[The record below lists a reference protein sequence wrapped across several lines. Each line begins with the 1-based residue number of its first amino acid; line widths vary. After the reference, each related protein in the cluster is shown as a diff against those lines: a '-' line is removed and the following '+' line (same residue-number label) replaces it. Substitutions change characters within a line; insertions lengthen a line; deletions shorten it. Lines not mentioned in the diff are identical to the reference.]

1 MAGHDAIPTG
11 LSPPL
16 SSPAVARRSDDDSG
30 GWRAHLRGARV
41 LISGFGKWGGGLYD
55 LTGDTPEA
63 LDDLPTSGL
72 CVGGGRLWRVLRAP
86 GEQTSTCELL
96 SYDARGV
103 RTYQRYDAIRD
114 PHDVRW
120 FDGAPHVS
128 SSWDDAVWRID
139 PGADVPTLAWQGST
153 VPDAWHV
160 NSLVVVDDALHV
172 CAFGRFDRHKAWKA
186 DGEDGKGFVHDVT
199 SGRDVLTGLS
209 HPHTPRYRGGR
220 WYVCESTKG
229 SLTEL
234 DADGTVLRRAP
245 VRRFT
250 RGLAFVGPYALVGG
264 NAHREQ
270 EEDRGEVAVVD
281 LRSFAV
287 VERITMPCLEVYEIV
302 VAGPGVRRG
311 VATGFGA
318 NAARA
323 IEQHRAGDRPAD
335 RQPAPAQAA
344 VQLVTPRAAERLAA
358 MGQAIEPDQARR
370 CGLRGA
376 LPAAAVA
383 GEVTTWPLELVNRTA
398 APLGTVPPRPVKVA
412 ARWFRL
418 AEDADEPAADDSPVA
433 VGPSTPLARVV
444 PPGMRTDVDV
454 MVEVPDEPG
463 RYQVRVAL
471 RQPGIGWFGVRVQG
485 EVTVKPNG

>member
-1 MAGHDAIPTG
+1 MERPEVSPSAPPT
-11 LSPPL
+11 PL
-16 SSPAVARRSDDDSG
+16 SSPAVAAGSHADGD
-30 GWRAHLRGARV
+30 GWRGHLGDARV
-41 LISGFGKWGGGLYD
+41 LVSGFGKWGGGLYD
-55 LTGDTPEA
+55 LSDDTPEA

-128 SSWDDAVWRID
+128 SSWDDAVWRVD
-139 PGADVPTLAWQGST
+139 PGAEAPTLVWQGST
-153 VPDAWHV
+153 VADAWHV
-160 NSLVVVDDALHV
+160 NSLVVVDGALHV
-172 CAFGRFDRHKAWKA
+172 CAFGRFDGHKGWKV
-186 DGEDGKGFVHDVT
+186 DGQDGVGFVHDLST
-199 SGRDVLTGLS
+199 GRDVLSGLS
-209 HPHTPRYRGGR
+209 HPHTPRFRGGR

-234 DADGTVLRRAP
+234 DTDGTVLRRAP

-270 EEDRGEVAVVD
+270 QDDRGEVAVVD
-281 LRSFAV
+281 LRTFAV
-287 VERITMPCLEVYEIV
+287 VERIAMPCLEVYEIV

-311 VATGFGA
+311 VAAGFGA

-323 IEQHRAGDRPAD
+323 IEQHRAAERPAD
-335 RQPAPAQAA
+335 RQPAPPEAGI
-344 VQLVTPRAAERLAA
+344 QLVTPRAADRLAA
-358 MGQAIEPDQARR
+358 MGQALEADQARR

-383 GEVTTWPLELVNRTA
+383 GEATTWRLELVNRTT

-418 AEDADEPAADDSPVA
+418 TGDADEPAADDAPVA
-433 VGPSTPLARVV
+433 AGPATPIARIV
-444 PPGMRTDVDV
+444 PPDMRTDVDV
-454 MVEVPDEPG
+454 LIEVPDQPG

-485 EVTVKPNG
+485 EVTVKPDE